1 MKIKFNWPF
10 FLMTIV
16 LPFIGG
22 CGGMIL
28 TWNIII
34 SPYPSVIFGSPLL
47 SIISGF
53 VFLYLLT
60 LAIVSYLG
68 IPYMIMIKK
77 DGIHF
82 YRLKKQFKASFKDI
96 ERIRVIRRNP
106 IKKYGI
112 GSIDFFFNG
121 EEARA
126 IVFISNTIINYI
138 ISAMGKSGIAIEERS
153 IKDMSREELEYEKNI
168 KF

>member
-1 MKIKFNWPF
+1 
-10 FLMTIV
+10 
-16 LPFIGG
+16 
-22 CGGMIL
+22 
-28 TWNIII
+28 
-34 SPYPSVIFGSPLL
+34 
-47 SIISGF
+47 
-53 VFLYLLT
+53 
-60 LAIVSYLG
+60 
-68 IPYMIMIKK
+68 MIKK